1 MLKWVMGVFLIIV
14 TLDDYEKYTL
24 SNLIDIREVS
34 IVENP
39 VLLPRV
45 SKSPFSDAA
54 RMFSCK
60 LH

>member
-14 TLDDYEKYTL
+14 TLDDYEKYSL

-39 VLLPRV
+39 GAFAKGVQI
-45 SKSPFSDAA
+45 SSDAA

>member
-34 IVENP
+34 IA
-39 VLLPRV
+39 L
-45 SKSPFSDAA
+45 SDATILWQQFPNFIA
-54 RMFSCK
+54 LSLIVK
-60 LH
+60 NKNL

>member
-1 MLKWVMGVFLIIV
+1 MGVFLIIV

-39 VLLPRV
+39 GAFAKGVQISTLRRRTHVFL
-45 SKSPFSDAA
+45 
-54 RMFSCK
+54 
-60 LH
+60 

>member
-39 VLLPRV
+39 GAFAKGAQISTLRRRTHVFL
-45 SKSPFSDAA
+45 
-54 RMFSCK
+54 
-60 LH
+60 

>member
-24 SNLIDIREVS
+24 SNLIDIGEVS

-39 VLLPRV
+39 GAFAKDVQISTLTRRTHVFL
-45 SKSPFSDAA
+45 
-54 RMFSCK
+54 
-60 LH
+60 

>member
-24 SNLIDIREVS
+24 SNLIDIGEVS

-39 VLLPRV
+39 GAFAKGVQISTLRRRTHVFL
-45 SKSPFSDAA
+45 
-54 RMFSCK
+54 
-60 LH
+60 